1 MSYTSRVIVSRRN
14 RFLEACAL
22 KLRDMDCAADR
33 ANEPRTLK
41 TKVLNRAAEARTLKT
56 RVMDCAID
64 CAIETR
70 TLKPRVMNC
79 AVKARTLRT
88 RVMDCAIDC
97 AIEPTRETMLILGI
111 MIGFEALWSPW
122 TWAAPMD
129 PNKGVTVWALSPL
142 GSQLHVSGQ

>member
-22 KLRDMDCAADR
+22 QLRDMDCAADC

-41 TKVLNRAAEARTLKT
+41 TKVLIRAVEARALK
-56 RVMDCAID
+56 
-64 CAIETR
+64 
-70 TLKPRVMNC
+70 
-79 AVKARTLRT
+79 T

-111 MIGFEALWSPW
+111 VIGFEALWSPW
-122 TWAAPMD
+122 NWAAPMD
-129 PNKGVTVWALSPL
+129 PNKGVTVWALGTL
-142 GSQLHVSGQ
+142 GGQLHVSGQ